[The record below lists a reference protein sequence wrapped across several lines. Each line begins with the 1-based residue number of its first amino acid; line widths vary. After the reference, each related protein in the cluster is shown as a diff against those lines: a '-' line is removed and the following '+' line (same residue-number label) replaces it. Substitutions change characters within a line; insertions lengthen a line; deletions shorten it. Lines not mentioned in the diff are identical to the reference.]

1 MYNLKNIYINDYF
14 TIVGPL
20 EKAHELKN
28 CNIYLDDYYYGENSI
43 EKAEAK
49 MQKEVLNNLIPNNN
63 PEIIMGGDLTNQLT
77 ATGLAVCDQN
87 IPYMGLYSACATS
100 ASAFITLGNFI
111 MSKSI
116 KEGLFIISSHN
127 LAAEKQFRFPV
138 EYGAP
143 KPLRSSLTATAAV
156 GMIISNKPGKI
167 KIVNGTL
174 GKVVDSGVKD
184 AHNLGGVMAISA
196 VDTLMSHL
204 KSTKTS
210 VGDYD
215 LILTGDLGKVGSDI
229 FKETLLQIYNIKLKN
244 HLDGGASLYKDFE
257 YSGASG
263 PAVLPLIL
271 VTKILENKKYKKILY
286 LATGSL
292 HSPSL
297 VNQKNTIPAVTHAVS
312 LEVL

>member
-215 LILTGDLGKVGSDI
+215 LILTGDLGKVGSNI
-229 FKETLLQIYNIKLKN
+229 FKETLLKIYNIKLKN